1 MELNKMHICEQIS
14 QRNNKILDEDIK
26 YREGLSKAATLYYK
40 SEFNAQRNKRIN
52 ERVGRNANA
61 HTYKTP
67 KNIPN
72 CDESK
77 MLDLLNSLT
86 PEQLKLLTQYSTENK

>member
-1 MELNKMHICEQIS
+1 MQLCEQIS

-40 SEFNAQRNKRIN
+40 SEFNVQRNKRIN

-61 HTYKTP
+61 HTYKIP
-67 KNIPN
+67 KNIPKS
-72 CDESK
+72 DESK